1 MKIEHVA
8 LNVKDP
14 LSMADW
20 YVKNLGLEI
29 VKQSNDS
36 PYMTFLSDDS
46 GRVMIEIYNNPVDE
60 VPDYRNM
67 NPLIMHLAYVSEDP
81 DLDKSRLVKSGAT
94 VVSDDRLADGSHLVM
109 LRDPW
114 GVCIQLCKRANSM
127 LRMKEG

>member
-8 LNVKDP
+8 LNVEDP
-14 LSMADW
+14 ISMTDW
-20 YVKNLGLEI
+20 YVKNLGLMI

-46 GRVMIEIYNNPVDE
+46 GRVMIELYNNPADK

-67 NPLIMHLAYVSEDP
+67 NPLIMHLAYVSENP
-81 DLDKSRLVKSGAT
+81 DIDKSRLVKSGAT
-94 VVSDDRLADGSHLVM
+94 VVSDDHLDDGSHLVM

-114 GVCIQLCKRANSM
+114 GICIQLCKRATPM
-127 LRMKEG
+127 LKKTKG